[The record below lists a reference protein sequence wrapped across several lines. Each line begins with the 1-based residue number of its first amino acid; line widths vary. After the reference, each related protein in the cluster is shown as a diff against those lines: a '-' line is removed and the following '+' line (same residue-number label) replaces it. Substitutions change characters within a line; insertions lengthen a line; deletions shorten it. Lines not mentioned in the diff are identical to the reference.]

1 MKNKKIYCK
10 IKNKV
15 EETIFIYEKEDDMES
30 YSHLLKQLLQFS
42 DTKAIILANVLG
54 YDISYISKWCNG
66 AKIPSAKNLHAI
78 HKKMSALFA
87 KEIAN
92 NKQETSFFLEFNLD
106 LPKEK
111 DSMRDRE
118 FLESSIHNLL
128 TQAYYQENPNP
139 EITQEEDIKF
149 VVGKEEISVF
159 FEKKFKP
166 LFLQGNISKLEIFMT
181 LDFTVTDV
189 SEILSLFSKLK
200 WEDTSVYISL
210 GVNLEQL
217 EENSHKKMNQLFHIL
232 NRYINLNIEIYS
244 NKHFQNMNTILVKD
258 YFAFQYS
265 LDSLGEI
272 QSLTWIQ
279 NKLFLHSL
287 SRFTLD
293 AFKKEDKLLGLVNT
307 KKLQKEGYRTTFY
320 TSDSYN
326 FFLVQGFEFL
336 LPPTIIDNIANYAK
350 EKKYSEQD
358 LISILKVKI
367 AWEEIFENSSI
378 NFFILKN
385 SIFRYLEKGE
395 LTYMNIHYKTS
406 IEERKM
412 HYEYAMKI
420 LEKNPKIHFH
430 VIEDEFVE
438 KSNFVY
444 NIGVF
449 GNYKKMFFK
458 NYYNLEQQKE
468 PYFTIVNNSK
478 ILKHI
483 HGLFDKIRLSKYC
496 TEYHVEELKVFWE
509 KYGNMFF
516 RLTNL

>member
-1 MKNKKIYCK
+1 
-10 IKNKV
+10 
-15 EETIFIYEKEDDMES
+15 
-30 YSHLLKQLLQFS
+30 
-42 DTKAIILANVLG
+42 
-54 YDISYISKWCNG
+54 
-66 AKIPSAKNLHAI
+66 
-78 HKKMSALFA
+78 
-87 KEIAN
+87 
-92 NKQETSFFLEFNLD
+92 
-106 LPKEK
+106 
-111 DSMRDRE
+111 DRE
-118 FLESSIHNLL
+118 FLESSIHNIL

-159 FEKKFKP
+159 FEEKFKP

-307 KKLQKEGYRTTFY
+307 QTLQKEGYRTPFY
-320 TSDSYN
+320 TSDS
-326 FFLVQGFEFL
+326 
-336 LPPTIIDNIANYAK
+336 
-350 EKKYSEQD
+350 
-358 LISILKVKI
+358 
-367 AWEEIFENSSI
+367 
-378 NFFILKN
+378 
-385 SIFRYLEKGE
+385 
-395 LTYMNIHYKTS
+395 
-406 IEERKM
+406 
-412 HYEYAMKI
+412 
-420 LEKNPKIHFH
+420 
-430 VIEDEFVE
+430 
-438 KSNFVY
+438 
-444 NIGVF
+444 
-449 GNYKKMFFK
+449 
-458 NYYNLEQQKE
+458 
-468 PYFTIVNNSK
+468 
-478 ILKHI
+478 
-483 HGLFDKIRLSKYC
+483 
-496 TEYHVEELKVFWE
+496 
-509 KYGNMFF
+509 
-516 RLTNL
+516 